1 MSKYFELNKKKPKA
15 GRVPF
20 KQVLHEVYSNNDKW
34 NINGISWQKDETLQN
49 IDSVSGMPLVCQF
62 LDSDNQIPFGS
73 HGEVI
78 IENDDV
84 SFADSLVVGSFEK
97 AYIDENIE
105 INGEKKCGLV
115 GEGYIY
121 SQRFPHLVEYL
132 QEQYANGNTINTS
145 VEVCADKSS
154 GYSKIIYKNNKLGEG
169 RVPEIYQY
177 SGSAL
182 CIGEPPADN
191 SAIMLELNSAKSIK
205 SQELNNINSS
215 DNINN
220 KNKEDN
226 LMDEKILSQIVDT
239 VKSTIVETNSKTNE
253 LESKIAELNSQIV
266 ETNATTE
273 EFRKALKEVET
284 ERDDL
289 YKKIDESYA
298 EANILREEIAKSK
311 IKERVNE
318 LNSALADYSDT
329 EKDFAKTEIEAF
341 NTDPMTIEVNSIVDK
356 ILKEIGKQAKEARK
370 VVETNSKK
378 EEVKLEDIFGD
389 MLEINSKNNEEI
401 SIF

>member
-1 MSKYFELNKKKPKA
+1 MSKYFELNKKKSKA

-20 KQVLHEVYSNNDKW
+20 KQVLHEIYPNNKQW

-49 IDSVSGMPLVCQF
+49 LDSVSGMPLVCQF

-78 IENDDV
+78 IENDEV
-84 SFADSLVVGSFEK
+84 SFEDSLVVGSFEK
-97 AYIDENIE
+97 AYIDENLE

-121 SQRFPHLVEYL
+121 SQRFPHLVNYL
-132 QEQYANGNTINTS
+132 QEQYSNGNTIDS
-145 VEVCADKSS
+145 SIEICADKSS
-154 GYSKIIYKNNKLGEG
+154 GYSKIVYKDNKLGDG
-169 RVPEIYQY
+169 RIPEFYQY

-205 SQELNNINSS
+205 SQELNNINSY
-215 DNINN
+215 DY
-220 KNKEDN
+220 KNKENKEDEI
-226 LMDEKILSQIVDT
+226 MDEKVIAQIVDS
-239 VKSTIVETNSKTNE
+239 VKSTIVETNSKNSE
-253 LESKIAELNSQIV
+253 LEAKISELNSQIV
-266 ETNATTE
+266 EINTPTKE
-273 EFRKALKEVET
+273 LKKALAEVEA
-284 ERDDL
+284 ERAEL
-289 YKKIDESYA
+289 YKKVDESYA

-311 IKERVNE
+311 IKERVSE
-318 LNSALADYSDT
+318 LNSVLADYSDV
-329 EKDFAKTEIEAF
+329 EKDFAKVEIEAF
-341 NTDPMTIEVNSIVDK
+341 NADPMAVEINSIVDK
-356 ILKEIGKQAKEARK
+356 ICREIVKQAKETEK
-370 VVETNSKK
+370 TVETNSKK

-389 MLEINSKNNEEI
+389 IVETNSKNNEEI